1 MKITF
6 FGAARGV
13 TGSCHMI
20 EVGDTKF
27 LVDCGLFQ
35 GTLTEQIL
43 NYEDFQFRMDE
54 IDFVILTHAH
64 IDHSGRIPKLFV
76 SGYKNP
82 VYCTPATADL
92 CSVMLPDSGHI
103 QEKEIEWV
111 NRKRMRAGKAPEPP
125 IYTAKDGLDSCKLL
139 KKIDYGREHK
149 INENI
154 TFKFLD
160 AGHMLGSAIVELY
173 ITENGKTEKITFTGD
188 LGNEE
193 NPIIREPENVIDTDY
208 LVIEST
214 YGGRFHS
221 PIKEQSEE
229 FIKII
234 LNTIDRGGNVV
245 IPSFA
250 VGRTQEILFELN
262 KYLSKDVD
270 AEKYIERLDNIPIV
284 VDSPLAKNATE
295 IFEDNFN
302 CYNEDALSYLLM
314 GDNPISFKN
323 LRFTASADESKAL
336 NEDETPKIIISAS
349 GMCEA
354 GRVKHHLKH
363 NLWRPE
369 STILFVGY
377 QAEGTLGRKIVSGEP
392 RVKIFGEEIGVNA
405 EIRMLDAFSGHAD
418 QQGILDFIEKIE
430 KKPKRI
436 FLVHGEY
443 EGQKILKEAIESKF
457 GIDVVI
463 PERDERYY
471 LGDSKF
477 EKTSYNVRETN
488 LRLDIYE
495 MLTYLKLD
503 MEDVSK
509 IVKSDVKHGA
519 TEEEMF
525 EIKMKLVGL
534 KEEMEKIK
542 NRVKI
547 EDMDEE

>member
-20 EVGDTKF
+20 EACGKKF

-43 NYEDFQFRMDE
+43 NYEKFQFDVNE

-76 SGYKNP
+76 EGYKKP
-82 VYCTPATADL
+82 VYCTSATADL

-111 NRKRMRAGKAPEPP
+111 NRKRMRAGKKPEPP

-139 KKIDYGREHK
+139 KPVEYGKVID
-149 INENI
+149 IDENI
-154 TFKFLD
+154 SFKFRD
-160 AGHMLGSAIVELY
+160 AGHMLGSSIVEIW
-173 ITENGKTEKITFTGD
+173 ITEDGKTQKITFSGD

-193 NPIIREPENVIDTDY
+193 NPIIRSPETVSETDY
-208 LVIEST
+208 LVLEST
-214 YGGRFHS
+214 YGDRLHS
-221 PIKEQSEE
+221 SIKEQSEE

-234 LNTIDRGGNVV
+234 LDTIDRGGNVV

-262 KYLSKDVD
+262 QYLSKDLNNG
-270 AEKYIERLDNIPIV
+270 KYIERLANVPVV

-295 IFEDNFN
+295 IFQDNFE
-302 CYNEDALSYLLM
+302 CYNENALSYLLT
-314 GDNPISFKN
+314 GDNPIWFKN
-323 LRFTASADESKAL
+323 LKFTATADDSRAL
-336 NEDETPKIIISAS
+336 NEDKSPKIIISAS

-354 GRVKHHLKH
+354 GRIKHHLKH

-377 QAEGTLGRKIVSGEP
+377 QAEGTLGRKILSGET

-405 EIRMLDAFSGHAD
+405 EIRKLDAFSGHAD
-418 QQGILDFIEKIE
+418 QNGLLDFIDKME

-443 EGQKILKEAIESKF
+443 EAQMILADMISTKF
-457 GIDVVI
+457 GIEVII

-495 MLTYLKLD
+495 MLTHLKLGV
-503 MEDVSK
+503 EDLSK
-509 IVKSDVKHGA
+509 VVKSDVKHGA
-519 TEEEMF
+519 NEEELFSLKMKLIALEEEMNKVMRR
-525 EIKMKLVGL
+525 E
-534 KEEMEKIK
+534 
-542 NRVKI
+542 
-547 EDMDEE
+547 

>member
-20 EVGDTKF
+20 EACGKKF

-43 NYEDFQFRMDE
+43 NYEKFQFDVNE

-76 SGYKNP
+76 EGYKNP
-82 VYCTPATADL
+82 VYCTSATADL

-111 NRKRMRAGKAPEPP
+111 NRKRMRAGKKPEPP
-125 IYTAKDGLDSCKLL
+125 IYTAQDGLESCKLL
-139 KKIDYGREHK
+139 KPVEYGKVIEID
-149 INENI
+149 ENI
-154 TFKFLD
+154 SFKFRD
-160 AGHMLGSAIVELY
+160 AGHMLGSSIVEIW
-173 ITENGKTEKITFTGD
+173 ITEDGKKQKITFSGD

-193 NPIIREPENVIDTDY
+193 NPIIRSPETVSETDY
-208 LVIEST
+208 LVLEST
-214 YGGRFHS
+214 YGDRLHS
-221 PIKEQSEE
+221 SIKEQSEE

-234 LNTIDRGGNVV
+234 LDTIDRGGNVV

-262 KYLSKDVD
+262 QYLSKDLD
-270 AEKYIERLDNIPIV
+270 NGKYIERLANVPVV

-295 IFEDNFN
+295 IFQDNFE
-302 CYNEDALSYLLM
+302 CYNENALSYLLT
-314 GDNPISFKN
+314 GDNPIWFKN
-323 LRFTASADESKAL
+323 LKFTASADDSRAL
-336 NEDETPKIIISAS
+336 NEDKSPKIIISAS

-354 GRVKHHLKH
+354 GRIKHHLKH

-377 QAEGTLGRKIVSGEP
+377 QAEGTLGRKILSGES

-405 EIRMLDAFSGHAD
+405 EIRKLDAFSGHAD
-418 QQGILDFIEKIE
+418 QNGLLDFIDKME

-443 EGQKILKEAIESKF
+443 EAQMILADMISTKF
-457 GIDVVI
+457 GIEVII

-495 MLTYLKLD
+495 MLTHLKLGV
-503 MEDVSK
+503 EDLSK
-509 IVKSDVKHGA
+509 VVKSDVKHGA
-519 TEEEMF
+519 NEEELF
-525 EIKMKLVGL
+525 SLKMKLVSL
-534 KEEMEKIK
+534 EEEMNKIM
-542 NRVKI
+542 RR
-547 EDMDEE
+547 E

>member
-20 EVGDTKF
+20 EACGKKF
-27 LVDCGLFQ
+27 LIDCGLFQ

-43 NYEDFQFRMDE
+43 NYEKFQFDVNE
-54 IDFVILTHAH
+54 IDFVLLTHAH

-76 SGYKNP
+76 EGYRNP
-82 VYCTPATADL
+82 VYCTEATADL

-111 NRKRMRAGKAPEPP
+111 NRKRMRAGKKPEPP
-125 IYTAKDGLDSCKLL
+125 IYTAQDGVESCKLL
-139 KKIDYGREHK
+139 KPIEYGKIIEID
-149 INENI
+149 ENI
-154 TFKFLD
+154 SFKFRD
-160 AGHMLGSAIVELY
+160 AGHMLGSSIVEIW
-173 ITENGKTEKITFTGD
+173 ITEDGKKQKITFSGD

-193 NPIIREPENVIDTDY
+193 NPIIRSPENIDETDY
-208 LVIEST
+208 LVLEST
-214 YGGRFHS
+214 YGDRLHS
-221 PIKEQSEE
+221 SIKEQSEE

-234 LNTIDRGGNVV
+234 LDTIDRGGNVI

-262 KYLSKDVD
+262 QYLSKDLD
-270 AEKYIERLDNIPIV
+270 NGKYIERLANVPVV

-295 IFEDNFN
+295 IFQDNFE
-302 CYNEDALSYLLM
+302 CYNENALSYLLT
-314 GDNPISFKN
+314 GDNPIWFKN
-323 LRFTASADESKAL
+323 LKFTASADDSKAL
-336 NEDETPKIIISAS
+336 NEDQSPKIIISAS

-354 GRVKHHLKH
+354 GRIKHHLKH

-377 QAEGTLGRKIVSGEP
+377 QAEGTLGRKILSGET

-405 EIRMLDAFSGHAD
+405 EIRKLDAFSGHAD
-418 QQGILDFIEKIE
+418 QNGLLEFIDKMG

-443 EGQKILKEAIESKF
+443 EAQMILADMISTKF
-457 GIDVVI
+457 GIEVII

-471 LGDSKF
+471 LGESKF

-495 MLTYLKLD
+495 MLTHLKLGV
-503 MEDVSK
+503 EDLSK
-509 IVKSDVKHGA
+509 VVKSDVKHGA
-519 TEEEMF
+519 TEEELF
-525 EIKMKLVGL
+525 SIKMKLIAL
-534 KEEMEKIK
+534 EEEMNK
-542 NRVKI
+542 VKRR
-547 EDMDEE
+547 E